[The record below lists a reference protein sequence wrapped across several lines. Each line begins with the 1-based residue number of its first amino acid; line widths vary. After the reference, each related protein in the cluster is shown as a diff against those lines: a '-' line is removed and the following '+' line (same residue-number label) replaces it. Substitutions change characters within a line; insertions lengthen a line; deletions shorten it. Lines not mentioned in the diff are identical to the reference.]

1 MPMTAERCYDALR
14 NAMQAL
20 EEALHAS
27 EHSAGEEIVAGEI
40 RLALDELG
48 QVAGVVYT
56 DDILDVLF
64 SRFCIGK

>member
-1 MPMTAERCYDALR
+1 MTAERCRDALK
-14 NAMQAL
+14 NATLAL
-20 EEALHAS
+20 EEALRAS
-27 EHSAGEEIVAGEI
+27 QTGTGEEIVAGEI
-40 RLALDELG
+40 RLALDEIG